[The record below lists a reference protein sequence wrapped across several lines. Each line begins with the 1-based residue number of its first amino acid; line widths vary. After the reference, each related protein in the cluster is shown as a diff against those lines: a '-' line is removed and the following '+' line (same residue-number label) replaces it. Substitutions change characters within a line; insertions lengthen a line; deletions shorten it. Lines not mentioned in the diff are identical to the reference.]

1 MRVGLIG
8 LGTVGAALARQLVGN
23 TTFLQH
29 QAGGN
34 PLTLAAVSAR
44 SQKSRPGLDLT
55 GVLFVADPLAIAR
68 DPQIDLVVEL
78 VGGHDGIAKQVVE
91 AALHAGKSV
100 VTANK
105 ALLAH
110 HGSELLALASQQG
123 KILAFEAAVA
133 GAIPVIKV
141 LHEGL
146 AANQLHRVVGILN
159 GTCNYLLTQM
169 QAGAGSFD
177 SVLAAAQ
184 QAGYA
189 EANPSTDIDGHD
201 SAHKLA
207 ILSALAFGHPIILS
221 AVAISG
227 IRAVT
232 AQDITYAAELGYH
245 IKLLAI
251 AERGDDGLVRQRVQP
266 CLLPRQHPLA
276 GVDNVTN
283 AVQLKANL
291 AGQSLLEGPGAG
303 GDATASAV
311 LADLVDIAVGR
322 RQPISVASTHPS
334 AVVADNPL
342 EKLAGRCYWRLQVVD
357 QPGVLAAV
365 AAVLARHQISI
376 ESLLQR
382 PSQANDLPDNLS
394 DNRPDTQAFPDG
406 NVPVVLVTHRALEPA
421 LQAAADELAKLPQ
434 LHQPPLR
441 LRIEDNLA

>member
-8 LGTVGAALARQLVGN
+8 LGTVGAALARQLIDGQE
-23 TTFLQH
+23 FLKH
-29 QAGGN
+29 QTGGN

-44 SQKSRPGLDLT
+44 SQKPRPGLDLT
-55 GVLFVADPLAIAR
+55 GVPFVADPLAIAR

-110 HGSELLALASQQG
+110 HGSELLALASKQG

-146 AANQLHRVVGILN
+146 AANRLHRVVGILN

-189 EANPSTDIDGHD
+189 EADPSTDIDGHD

-207 ILSALAFGHPIILS
+207 ILSALAFGHPMALQ
-221 AVAISG
+221 AVACCG

-251 AERGDDGLVRQRVQP
+251 AERGGDGLVRQRVQP

-291 AGQSLLEGPGAG
+291 AGQILLEGPGAG

-342 EKLAGRCYWRLQVVD
+342 EQLAGRCYWRLQVVD

-382 PSQANDLPDNLS
+382 PSQANDLPDNVS
-394 DNRPDTQAFPDG
+394 DNRPDTQAFPNG
-406 NVPVVLVTHRALEPA
+406 NVPVVLVTYQALEPA
-421 LQAAADELAKLPQ
+421 LVAAADELAKLPQ

-441 LRIEDNLA
+441 LRIEDGLA

>member
-1 MRVGLIG
+1 MRVGLVG
-8 LGTVGAALARQLVGN
+8 LGTVGAALARQLLEN
-23 TTFLQH
+23 APFLQ
-29 QAGGN
+29 QRAGGN

-44 SQKSRPGLDLT
+44 SQKPRGGLDLT
-55 GVLFVADPLAIAR
+55 SVPFVADPLAIAR

-91 AALHAGKSV
+91 VALNTGKSV

-105 ALLAH
+105 ALLAY
-110 HGSELLALASQQG
+110 HGSELLALASAQG

-133 GAIPVIKV
+133 GAIPAIKV

-177 SVLAAAQ
+177 HVLAAAQ

-189 EANPSTDIDGHD
+189 EADPSTDIDGHD

-207 ILSALAFGHPIILS
+207 ILSALAFGHPITLA

-291 AGQSLLEGPGAG
+291 AGQILLEGPGAG

-322 RQPISVASTHPS
+322 RQPISVATTQPSAHPSFQPS

-342 EKLAGRCYWRLQVVD
+342 ERLAGRCYWRLQVVD

-365 AAVLARHQISI
+365 AGVLARHQISI

-382 PSQANDLPDNLS
+382 AGHPDL
-394 DNRPDTQAFPDG
+394 QAFPDG
-406 NVPVVLVTHRALEPA
+406 NVPVVLVTHRAFEPA
-421 LQAAADELAKLPQ
+421 LVAAANELADLPQ

-441 LRIEDNLA
+441 LRIEDGLV